1 MGSLK
6 AYRFRIYPDAKR
18 QKEINLR
25 IILAQRLYNKILE
38 RVKEEY
44 RKGKQCRGTENI
56 LRSTY
61 GGSPYL

>member
-1 MGSLK
+1 VGSLK

-44 RKGKQCRGTENI
+44 GKGGKSKVNMAH
-56 LRSTY
+56 ST
-61 GGSPYL
+61 STCKSQ